1 MQLRQPETAIEGHA
15 ADSTKRAVSPEEESC
30 TGLRDQLV
38 QMADPT
44 RNHGI
49 NALAEGERIRTQY
62 ENQCIALGFP
72 SVDKLLERNSK
83 AAR

>member
-1 MQLRQPETAIEGHA
+1 MPQIHHETANDSDAAEG
-15 ADSTKRAVSPEEESC
+15 SKRAVSPEEEAC

-72 SVDKLLERNSK
+72 SVDKLLEK
-83 AAR
+83 KP